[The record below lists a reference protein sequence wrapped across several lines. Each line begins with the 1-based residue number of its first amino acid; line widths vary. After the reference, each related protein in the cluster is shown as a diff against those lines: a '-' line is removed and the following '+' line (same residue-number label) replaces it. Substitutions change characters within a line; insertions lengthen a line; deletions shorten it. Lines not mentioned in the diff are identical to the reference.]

1 MVNSIIKAHRRT
13 TFKEATVPKKTKFT
27 RIPKVNAL
35 IQAGIPTE
43 AIPTYCALS
52 DYANNRTGLA
62 WPKMETLAETLG
74 RSVRTI
80 QRHIHLL
87 KEKGLIEFVERRRHK
102 GRFSSYLYRVVHI
115 VSSSVSTATGH
126 GRRAVRRGSIYKGT
140 KPPKNPPHSPPKE
153 GYEWLFK
160 ERGDPKSDEQH
171 KRAKQTQ
178 QKEDSKRRKEGYEWL
193 FE

>member
-1 MVNSIIKAHRRT
+1 
-13 TFKEATVPKKTKFT
+13 VPKATKFT
-27 RIPKVNAL
+27 RIPKVNDL
-35 IQAGIPTE
+35 INRGVPTE

-52 DYANNRTGLA
+52 DYANNKTGLA
-62 WPKMETLAETLG
+62 WPKMETLAKTLG
-74 RSVRTI
+74 RSIRTI

-115 VSSSVSTATGH
+115 ISTSTSTSPTTGH

-160 ERGDPKSDEQH
+160 DPPDHQSEAQH
-171 KRAKQTQ
+171 KRARQ
-178 QKEDSKRRKEGYEWL
+178 EEREEGSNLRKDGYEWL